1 MESLFTQVIS
11 KLEKAWSWER
21 LTEDEKTRFK
31 DWLIITLRNLN
42 RFIPDDLVDDICY
55 NEDKLTKAVTLLYG
69 FFLAGMGVEA
79 TFNEMMNW
87 RPLKESIKAKD
98 HTLCEYFVFHVTST
112 GLYYKYDRFSFDL
125 TEITID
131 EATRLLDQGALYEI
145 VLDGY
150 EIKFI
155 INDDKSRCK
164 KLRGLP
170 LD

>member
-21 LTEDEKTRFK
+21 LTEAEKTRFK
-31 DWLIITLRNLN
+31 DWLIITLRNLD
-42 RFIPDDLVDDICY
+42 RFISDDLVDDICY
-55 NEDKLTKAVTLLYG
+55 NEDKLTNAVTLLYS
-69 FFLAGMGVEA
+69 FFLAGIGVEA

-87 RPLKESIKAKD
+87 RPLKESIIRED
-98 HTLCEYFVFHVTST
+98 YTFSEYFIFQVTST
-112 GLYYKYDRFSFDL
+112 GKYYKYNRFYFDL
-125 TEITID
+125 TEITLE
-131 EATRLLDQGALYEI
+131 EADSLLARGALYEI
-145 VLDGY
+145 VLDCY

>member
-21 LTEDEKTRFK
+21 LTEAEKKRFK
-31 DWLIITLRNLN
+31 DWLIITLCNLD
-42 RFIPDDLVDDICY
+42 RFIPDDMINDICY
-55 NEDKLTKAVTLLYG
+55 NEDKLTNAVTLLYG
-69 FFLAGMGVEA
+69 FFLAGIGVEA

-87 RPLKESIKAKD
+87 RPLKDSIITED
-98 HTLCEYFVFHVTST
+98 HAFSEHIIFQVTST
-112 GLYYKYDRFSFDL
+112 GLYYKYNRFSSTLD
-125 TEITID
+125 EITVN
-131 EATRLLDQGALYEI
+131 EAARLLAQGTLHET

-150 EIKFI
+150 EINFI

-164 KLRGLP
+164 KLKGLP